1 VRVLIDGDAAL
12 QVGAQVRLK
21 HPTASTV
28 HTHIESVRRTHDTYL
43 MHLKGIDSR
52 ESAMRWHGARFALH
66 AQDVEPLPEGEFY
79 LYELVG
85 AKVVDANQAAL
96 GTVSHVADTGA
107 QQLLVISTGGPI
119 SETGGVANSGTIST
133 AKSKTSGAAN
143 SDTNGAASSDTS
155 SSASC
160 DSPVIERLLPAVPQF
175 IRHFDRL
182 NHTLEVIVPEG
193 LWDDL

>member
-1 VRVLIDGDAAL
+1 LSTPETSTPQFVDAGKLLRSHGVRGDVRVLIDGDAAL

-43 MHLKGIDSR
+43 MHLNGIDSR

-66 AQDVEPLPEGEFY
+66 AQDVQPLPEGEFY

-85 AKVVDANQAAL
+85 AKVVDAAAQTSL

-107 QQLLVISTGGPI
+107 QQILVI
-119 SETGGVANSGTIST
+119 ASGE
-133 AKSKTSGAAN
+133 AA
-143 SDTNGAASSDTS
+143 DT
-155 SSASC
+155 
-160 DSPVIERLLPAVPQF
+160 ERLLPAVPQF

-182 NHTLEVIVPEG
+182 SHTVEVIVPEG
-193 LWDDL
+193 LWDDP